1 MKKSRVSKIFLMS
14 IVTVLILGVL
24 SLGFVGC
31 KSKDKKG
38 ASKII
43 VRGSTSMEKVMKALI
58 GEYNKI
64 SGKKVDFDMEL
75 EGSGVGRDA
84 VKVDTKGNVIGM
96 ASSNTK
102 EADTKFNAK
111 KITLCQDG
119 IAVIVNTKNT
129 GIKSLTIEQVFDIYA
144 KKITNWNELGGED
157 KAIVVCEREASSGTR
172 DAFGSVIKSA
182 DGKKLKD
189 AEKENGAIKEGRETM
204 QKSGDLL
211 QKVANTEAAIGYVSL
226 NQVNDTVKALEIGG
240 VAGSEET
247 VQNGT
252 YKLARPFEILYNKD
266 VELTE
271 ATKDFI
277 KFLESKE
284 AQAIVKEV
292 GLVSNPEM
300 TASYKG

>member
-157 KAIVVCEREASSGTR
+157 KDIVVCEREASSGTR

-226 NQVNDTVKALEIGG
+226 NQVNDTVKALEIGD